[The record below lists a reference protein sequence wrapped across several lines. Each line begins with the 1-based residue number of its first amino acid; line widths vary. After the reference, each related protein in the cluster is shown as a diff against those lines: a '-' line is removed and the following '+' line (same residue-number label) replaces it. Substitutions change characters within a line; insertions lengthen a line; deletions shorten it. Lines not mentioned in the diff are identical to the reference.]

1 MSVAEY
7 DTPKYRIPKQ
17 TNGDKPPLAY
27 AESMGFGDRLKT
39 AREAAGLTGEAVGAQ
54 VGVSKATISHWE
66 KGRYEPSIE
75 QIRGLC
81 AVLNVSAAWLFEQEA
96 LDLPPD
102 AIEEARVYAALPLED
117 RRKWKTLRKAMFATP
132 APVR

>member
-1 MSVAEY
+1 MVSDY
-7 DTPKYRIPKQ
+7 YTLKYRLPKP
-17 TNGDKPPLAY
+17 TNFNIAARPY

-39 AREAAGLTGEAVGAQ
+39 AREAAGLTGEVVGAQ

-81 AVLNVSAAWLFEQEA
+81 AVLKVSAAWLFEQET
-96 LDLPPD
+96 LDLSPD
-102 AIEEARVYAALPLED
+102 AIEEARAYTALSVDD

-132 APVR
+132 ASVR